1 MPFTKCGRSCGK
13 LIPVESWRISSPGLL
28 LVCGRHY
35 TSLISWRTIYHHEV
49 INVFVDVTWPHKVL
63 LQSENRQ
70 NHLWSNKHIHNQI
83 IAHQKVEKIVCGCV
97 TSLIIFM
104 AHVCHVPANTA
115 ICRCVGQ
122 TWTINEPR
130 LLAEIKPK
138 YRVTLNLAFQLIAGL
153 NQLLR
158 WQGDGG
164 LLFHMEG
171 QSGGL
176 LYPWQCL

>member
-1 MPFTKCGRSCGK
+1 MWSFMWEINPSWVLENF
-13 LIPVESWRISSPGLL
+13 IPWTPTCLRETL
-28 LVCGRHY
+28 H
-35 TSLISWRTIYHHEV
+35 SLISWRTIYHHKV